1 MLATW
6 LCAGVGLSDK
16 RFRELEDEDLGLLF
30 SAKF

>member
-16 RFRELEDEDLGLLF
+16 RFRELEDEDDEIIF
-30 SAKF
+30 A